1 MEKGKPLF
9 SYWQPMEWN
18 YPLKTAGEM
27 ISGSRLRSSE
37 GLLTADY
44 WKAGYDECGGGCLDD
59 IWTTDVRFYDLI
71 DMDWLSKLIEKR
83 DCVRS
88 TVTKLAKM
96 VENME

>member
-1 MEKGKPLF
+1 MFGTYRTDMWMMFLFQNKGKPLF

-59 IWTTDVRFYDLI
+59 
-71 DMDWLSKLIEKR
+71 SPQ
-83 DCVRS
+83 RS
-88 TVTKLAKM
+88 AL
-96 VENME
+96 